1 MPVAVVLVVRVLVVV
16 AEPVV
21 ALEEVL
27 EDEVEDEVEEDEDED
42 EDELWAEP
50 VTLNCSD

>member
-42 EDELWAEP
+42 ELWAEP